1 MQRQVVPE
9 GSCVAGR
16 RVDWGLY
23 RYFLAVANAGSL
35 TAAARHLGV
44 SQPTVGRQIQA
55 LEEIIGAR
63 LFDRA
68 NSGYVLTGPGEAII
82 ELARAIENQALAI
95 ERRIAGE
102 DGRVEGRVRVSAA
115 EGLSTY
121 WLAPRLPEL
130 RERYP
135 DIEIELVVG
144 SAALDLVR
152 READIVLRIGDPRSE
167 DLVGRRLG
175 QVHFGLFA
183 AEGYI
188 AAKGLPERPDQLA
201 EHAVIEST
209 GAIAD
214 LAQARRLRD
223 LAGAAPAPV
232 LCNNLMTQFAAL
244 QAGVGLM
251 ALPLYM
257 AQAVPGLRRLL
268 AEDFD
273 VALDLWLLVHRDL
286 RPMARIGVVFEFL
299 AEALRRDR
307 ALFTGS
313 PELHVS
319 HP

>member
-1 MQRQVVPE
+1 MRRQVVPE
-9 GSCVAGR
+9 RSCVDSR
-16 RVDWGLY
+16 KVDWGLY

-68 NSGYVLTGPGEAII
+68 NSGYVLTGPGEAIVG
-82 ELARAIENQALAI
+82 LARAIENQALAI

-102 DGRVEGRVRVSAA
+102 DERVEGRVRVSAA
-115 EGLSTY
+115 EGFSTY
-121 WLAPRLPEL
+121 WLAPRLPDL
-130 RERYP
+130 RQSYP
-135 DIEIELVVG
+135 DIEIELIVG

-152 READIVLRIGDPRSE
+152 READIVLRIGEPRSE
-167 DLVGRRLG
+167 ELVGRRLG

-183 AEGYI
+183 SEAYL
-188 AAKGLPERPDQLA
+188 ATQGLPESPDQLA
-201 EHAVIEST
+201 EHVVIEST

-214 LAQARRLRD
+214 LAQARRMRD
-223 LAGAAPAPV
+223 LAGAASAPV
-232 LCNNLMTQFAAL
+232 LCNNLVTQFAAL

-257 AQAVPGLRRLL
+257 AQAAPGLRRVL

-286 RPMARIGVVFEFL
+286 RPVARIGVVFEFL
-299 AEALRRDR
+299 AEALSRDR
-307 ALFTGS
+307 EHFTGS
-313 PELHVS
+313 SNVQLS

>member
-1 MQRQVVPE
+1 MRRQVVSE
-9 GSCVAGR
+9 RSCIDGR
-16 RVDWGLY
+16 KVDWGLY
-23 RYFLAVANAGSL
+23 RYFLAVANSGSL

-68 NSGYVLTGPGEAII
+68 NSGYMLTAPGEAII
-82 ELARAIENQALAI
+82 GLARAIENQALAI

-102 DGRVEGRVRVSAA
+102 DDRVEGRVRVSAA
-115 EGLSTY
+115 EGFSTY

-130 RERYP
+130 RQRYP
-135 DIEIELVVG
+135 DIEIELIVG

-152 READIVLRIGDPRSE
+152 READIVLRIGEPRSE

-175 QVHFGLFA
+175 QIHFGLFA
-183 AEGYI
+183 AESYL
-188 AAKGLPERPDQLA
+188 AASGVPESPEQLA
-201 EHAVIEST
+201 DHVLIEST
-209 GAIAD
+209 GAIAE
-214 LAQARRLRD
+214 LAQARRLRE

-232 LCNNLMTQFAAL
+232 LCNNLVTQFAAL

-257 AQAVPGLRRLL
+257 AQAAPGLRRVL

-286 RPMARIGVVFEFL
+286 RPVARIGVVFEFL

-307 ALFTGS
+307 EHFTGS
-313 PELHVS
+313 LDFQVS